1 MFSDRFKTFNSR
13 LRSSGDQAN
22 ERDASIPGAS
32 MKILPPRALQAT
44 QAAQQEDTTS
54 DFEAGME
61 QRGHRRMTI
70 TIERETLSVLMR
82 RTGPAQTEQ
91 STLPPQNNAANNQ
104 DK

>member
-1 MFSDRFKTFNSR
+1 
-13 LRSSGDQAN
+13 
-22 ERDASIPGAS
+22 

-44 QAAQQEDTTS
+44 QAAQQEDTTA

-61 QRGHRRMTI
+61 QRGHRRM